1 MNKQSNV
8 TGSLFSIPVA
18 ILSLG
23 LMLFSSNAVAQT
35 KVVRGNVTTLN
46 HLRIRN
52 IDVIAKK
59 AKSHVKTDSI
69 GEFVIVCHDNDVLI
83 FEGKVF
89 TTRKVKIKPST
100 NDSVNVKLQFIP
112 SEKNQEIAVGYGY
125 MTKNQMTTA
134 VSYMENNNDEY
145 CHFNSIFDL
154 ISGRLTGVQ
163 VMAGGGEPQVIIRGQ
178 GSLNLSNCAL
188 YVVDGVVVNSISSI
202 TPCHVK
208 RIDVIKDGSAAIYGS
223 RGANGVV
230 IIETYRGPR
239 Q

>member
-1 MNKQSNV
+1 MNKPFN
-8 TGSLFSIPVA
+8 FIRIPFNIPVA

-23 LMLFSSNAVAQT
+23 LMFFSLNAVSQT
-35 KVVRGNVTTLN
+35 KVVRGNVTALN
-46 HLRIRN
+46 NLRIKN
-52 IDVIAKK
+52 VDVMAKK

-89 TTRKVKIKPST
+89 STRKVKIKPST
-100 NDSVNVKLQFIP
+100 NDSVNVRLQFIP
-112 SEKNQEIAVGYGY
+112 SEKNQQIAVGYGY
-125 MTKNQMTTA
+125 MNQDQMTTA

-145 CHFNSIFDL
+145 CHYNNIFDL
-154 ISGRLTGVQ
+154 INGRLSGVQ
-163 VMAGGGEPQVIIRGQ
+163 VLNGGGEPQVIIRGP
-178 GSLNLSNCAL
+178 GSITLSNCAL
-188 YVVDGVVVNSISSI
+188 YVVDGNVVNSISSI

-230 IIETYRGPR
+230 IIETFCGPR